1 MTLLQTQA
9 ALNDCGTNRRA
20 PPAAVAQT
28 QRPLAPDPRSAVRG
42 GQLADGAEREIGAT
56 LEAVRQEPSRM
67 NAHRVHS
74 ASHMGRIRRLH
85 FIGIGGAGMCGIA
98 ELMANLGYAV
108 QGSDR
113 RRSAVTERLQG
124 LGIEVLIGHSAAQ
137 VDGVDAV
144 VVSSAIDADNPEIV
158 AARSRRLP
166 VVRRAEMLAELMRFH
181 YGVAVAGTHGKT
193 TTTSLIASV
202 LAEGELDP
210 TFVIGGL
217 LNSAGTNARLG
228 SSKYLIAEADESDA
242 SFLFLQPMLAVVT
255 NIDADH
261 MQTYGNDF
269 ERLRRTFV
277 EFLHHLPFYGLA
289 MLCIDDAEVAAL
301 VPTLA
306 RPVCTYGTRAGADIR
321 ADNIRQQRTKMY
333 FDVHCDGAAP
343 LPIELNLPGRHN
355 MLNAL
360 AAIGIALELGVE
372 EAAIQRALARFQGI
386 GRRFV
391 VNHCSTADGRAL
403 TLIDDYGHH
412 PRELQATVE
421 AARGSWPGR
430 RLVLVFQPHRYSRT
444 QEQFDDFVQVLAESD
459 VLVLCEVYPAGE
471 QPIPGA
477 DGRSLARAIRQRGL
491 VEPVF
496 APELSAV
503 PDLLDKLL
511 LDDDLVLISGAG
523 DIGALAAR
531 LPQRLLAGAGT

>member
-1 MTLLQTQA
+1 MT
-9 ALNDCGTNRRA
+9 
-20 PPAAVAQT
+20 
-28 QRPLAPDPRSAVRG
+28 
-42 GQLADGAEREIGAT
+42 
-56 LEAVRQEPSRM
+56 
-67 NAHRVHS
+67 AHLTHS

-85 FIGIGGAGMCGIA
+85 FVGVGGAGMSGVA
-98 ELMANLGYAV
+98 ELMANLGYQV
-108 QGSDR
+108 QGSDQR
-113 RRSAVTERLQG
+113 DGTVVERLRR
-124 LGIEVLIGHSAAQ
+124 LGIEVFIGHRAGQ
-137 VDGVDAV
+137 VRDVDAV
-144 VVSSAIDADNPEIV
+144 VVSTAIDEANPEIR
-158 AARSRRLP
+158 AARAARIP

-202 LAEGELDP
+202 LAEGGLDP

-242 SFLFLQPMLAVVT
+242 SFLFLQPVMAVVT

-269 ERLRRTFV
+269 DRLRNTFV

-289 MLCIDDAEVAAL
+289 VLCVDDDEVASL

-306 RPVCTYGTRAGADIR
+306 RPVRTYGTRADADIR
-321 ADNIRQQRTKMY
+321 ADNIRQQGTRML
-333 FDVHCDGAAP
+333 FDVRADGSAP
-343 LPIELNLPGRHN
+343 LSVELNLPGRHN

-360 AAIGIALELGVE
+360 AAIAVALELGVE
-372 EAAIQRALARFQGI
+372 PTAIQRALSRFQGI

-391 VNHCSTADGRAL
+391 VTAARTEQGRSL
-403 TLIDDYGHH
+403 QLIDDYGHH
-412 PRELQATVE
+412 PREVAATMA

-444 QEQFDDFVQVLAESD
+444 QEQFDDFARVLSDTD

-471 QPIPGA
+471 QPRPGA
-477 DGRSLARAIRQRGL
+477 DGRSLARAVRQRGG

-496 APELSAV
+496 VEALDDVPEVLQRLV
-503 PDLLDKLL
+503 QE
-511 LDDDLVLISGAG
+511 DDLVLFSGAG
-523 DIGALAAR
+523 DIGVLAAG
-531 LPQRLLAGAGT
+531 LARRWGWGGGA